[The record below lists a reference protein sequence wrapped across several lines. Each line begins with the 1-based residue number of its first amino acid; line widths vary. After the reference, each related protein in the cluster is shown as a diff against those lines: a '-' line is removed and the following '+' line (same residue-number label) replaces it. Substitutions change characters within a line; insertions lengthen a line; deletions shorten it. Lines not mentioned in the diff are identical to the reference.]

1 MQKCVQAIK
10 SEIENVAVFEQPGQ
24 KVSQSQKLVQGDL
37 ELLILEF
44 RIWSEIENVAVFE
57 QLGQKVSQSQKL
69 VQGDLELLILE
80 FRIWSQSWCSGLG
93 QKTSTAW
100 APLRVTSVLESEVW
114 LVPSRFRVGTKSWY
128 SLVFEQVT
136 KKYQLRRRLA
146 CGRMEFGR
154 CCDKWWKYWE
164 HLEEKY

>member
-1 MQKCVQAIK
+1 MK
-10 SEIENVAVFEQPGQ
+10 SHLWEILNVIMWRSGA
-24 KVSQSQKLVQGDL
+24 KVCPSNKIWDRECGGIWAAGAKSVTIQKLVQGNL

-44 RIWSEIENVAVFE
+44 RT
-57 QLGQKVSQSQKL
+57 
-69 VQGDLELLILE
+69 
-80 FRIWSQSWCSGLG
+80 WSQSWCFGLG

-100 APLRVTSVLESEVW
+100 APLRVTPVLESEVW
-114 LVPSRFRVGTKSWY
+114 LVLSRFRVGTKSWY

-164 HLEEKY
+164 HLEEKYWELWQRNTEYNSGIHASL